1 MAEINFY
8 ANNVTATSSSGDAG
22 YIQINHT
29 AGSGLGFYGGGYGI
43 SVPVSTFQDT
53 TFTTNSDGTATDYIQ
68 LHNTK
73 YDAGNSGVLADGN
86 SIANLNNVPNY
97 LAPLN
102 IRFTHSSAVK
112 VQNCKL
118 RIFDRNDIAKHAS
131 GVSTMVYEIRHPSA
145 LQSVTNLNFRGRTDN
160 TWVEFDAEDSD
171 NPADMT
177 FTSSPGMSGLNTDS
191 TDTDTAK
198 GYSTTTGSA
207 HTSARHDWYAALSAS
222 PHSIGSKTQYGL
234 YFTVEYL

>member
-234 YFTVEYL
+234 YFSVEYL

>member
-234 YFTVEYL
+234 SFTVEYL

>member
-1 MAEINFY
+1 M
-8 ANNVTATSSSGDAG
+8 
-22 YIQINHT
+22 
-29 AGSGLGFYGGGYGI
+29 
-43 SVPVSTFQDT
+43 
-53 TFTTNSDGTATDYIQ
+53 
-68 LHNTK
+68 
-73 YDAGNSGVLADGN
+73 
-86 SIANLNNVPNY
+86 PNY

-131 GVSTMVYEIRHPSA
+131 GVSTMGYEIRHPSA

>member
-1 MAEINFY
+1 MAESNFY

-118 RIFDRNDIAKHAS
+118 RIFDRKDIANSAS

-207 HTSARHDWYAALSAS
+207 HTSARHDWYLSLI
-222 PHSIGSKTQYGL
+222 HI
-234 YFTVEYL
+234 

>member
-222 PHSIGSKTQYGL
+222 PHSISSKTQYGL

>member
-53 TFTTNSDGTATDYIQ
+53 TVTTNSDGTATDYIQ

>member
-207 HTSARHDWYAALSAS
+207 HTSARLDWYAGLSAS

-234 YFTVEYL
+234 YFMVEYL

>member
-68 LHNTK
+68 LYNTK

>member
-1 MAEINFY
+1 MAEINIY

>member
-43 SVPVSTFQDT
+43 SVSVSTFQDT

>member
-207 HTSARHDWYAALSAS
+207 HTSARHDWYAAVSAS

>member
-97 LAPLN
+97 VAPLN

>member
-43 SVPVSTFQDT
+43 SVPVSTFQHT

>member
-1 MAEINFY
+1 MAEIKFY
-8 ANNVTATSSSGDAG
+8 ANNVTSTSASGDAG
-22 YIQINHT
+22 YVQINHT

-43 SVPVSTFQDT
+43 SVPVDTFQDT

-68 LHNTK
+68 LHNCK
-73 YDAGNSGVLADGN
+73 YTATSGVNADGN
-86 SIANLNNVPNY
+86 SIELDKLPNY

-102 IRFTHSSAVK
+102 VRFTHSTAVK

-118 RIFDRNDIAKHAS
+118 RIFDRNDITKHAS
-131 GVSTMVYEIRHPSA
+131 GVSSMVYEVRHPSA
-145 LQSVTNLNFRGRTDN
+145 LQSVTNLNFRGRADS
-160 TWVEFDAEDSD
+160 TWLEYDSEDSAT
-171 NPADMT
+171 PADMT

-191 TDTDTAK
+191 TDTDTGK
-198 GYSTTTGSA
+198 GYSTTAGSS
-207 HTSARHDWYAALSAS
+207 HTESRHDWYTAISAS

>member
-8 ANNVTATSSSGDAG
+8 ANNVTATSASGDAG
-22 YIQINHT
+22 YVKINHT

-43 SVPVSTFQDT
+43 SVPVDTFQDT

-68 LHNTK
+68 LHNNK
-73 YDAGNSGVLADGN
+73 YDKGTSGVLADGA
-86 SIANLNNVPNY
+86 SIADLANLPNY

-102 IRFTHSSAVK
+102 VRFTHTTAVK

-118 RIFDRNDIAKHAS
+118 RIFDRNDINKHAS
-131 GVSTMVYEIRHPSA
+131 GVSTMVYEVRHPSA
-145 LQSVTNLNFRGRTDN
+145 LQSVSNLNFRGRTDN
-160 TWVEFDAEDSD
+160 TWVEFDSEDSAT
-171 NPADMT
+171 PSDMT
-177 FTSSPGMSGLNTDS
+177 FTSSPGMSGLNTNS

-198 GYSTTTGSA
+198 GYTTTAGSA
-207 HTSARHDWYAALSAS
+207 HESTRHDWYVAISAS
-222 PHSIGSKTQYGL
+222 PHSIGSKTNFGL

>member
-160 TWVEFDAEDSD
+160 TWVEFAAEDSD